1 MTDLRI
7 VKRKKNYVI
16 QDYSN
21 GRNQIKKDGKALLF
35 KYKKE
40 AKAYAQ
46 ELEGAVQR
54 KEIKL
59 VDRHKFMDKFKEY
72 GLLRIEQ
79 AEMEGSRE
87 TIGGISGYKSYHD
100 KYLSLHFPDIYLD
113 QVDGPVLEAFVK
125 LLKKAGV
132 PYKTNKVII
141 QHIQTFLRWCLYRKL
156 HHDFASALE
165 WKIGEHGSG
174 YLLPDNDD
182 ELNPTEA
189 EVIAPDEASKVLF
202 YVAKHK
208 DRSRADAIAF
218 GIFTMLACFGLRSSE
233 IRGLKKTSFNFET
246 RTVSIKGAFHART
259 GYANRTKNRGSRRV
273 LDFTHSQAKH
283 IKWFYDYMFELR
295 PHNKYLFTSTRG
307 HNPIGEYV
315 FRKTVYRTYEAVG
328 LAKLRWFNQAN
339 TEQYEVLECRFKN
352 GPTKTWRHYNATS
365 LINNMRRLGL
375 TPNYVKER
383 IGHTRWSTTEDLY
396 GNHNDRGNA
405 EIRQERAAKVEKA
418 LGYYDND
425 DWSENTNGLDK
436 DDLLLNP

>member
-46 ELEGAVQR
+46 ELEGAVIR

-59 VDRHKFMDKFKEY
+59 NDRHKFLHKFKEY
-72 GLLRIEQ
+72 GLYRIEM
-79 AEMEGSRE
+79 AELQGSRD
-87 TIGGISGYKSYHD
+87 TISGVSGYKSFHD
-100 KYLSLHFPDIYLD
+100 KYLNLHFPDLYLD
-113 QVDGPVLEAFVK
+113 QVDGPALEAFVK
-125 LLKKAGV
+125 NLKKAGT
-132 PYKTNKVII
+132 PYKTSKVII
-141 QHIQTFLRWCLYRKL
+141 QHIHTFLRFCLYRKF
-156 HHDFASALE
+156 HHDFASALN
-165 WKIGEHGSG
+165 WKIGEHGSS
-174 YLLPDNDD
+174 YLLPDND
-182 ELNPTEA
+182 EEFYETETQ
-189 EVIAPDEASKVLF
+189 VITPDEASKVLS
-202 YVAKHK
+202 YVEKHK

-218 GIFTMLACFGLRSSE
+218 GIFTILACFGLRSSE

-259 GYANRTKNRGSRRV
+259 GYANRTKNRGSNRTIA
-273 LDFTHSQAKH
+273 FTERQSKH

-328 LAKLRWFNQAN
+328 LAKLRWFTQAN
-339 TEQYEVLECRFKN
+339 TEQYEVLECRFKD
-352 GPTKTWRHYNATS
+352 GPSKTWRHYNATS
-365 LINNMRRLGL
+365 LINNMKKLGL
-375 TPNYVKER
+375 TPNEIKSRV
-383 IGHTRWSTTEDLY
+383 GHTRWTTTVDRY
-396 GNHNDRGNA
+396 GNHNDINN
-405 EIRQERAAKVEKA
+405 QEVRDELAGRVEKA
-418 LGYYDND
+418 LGF
-425 DWSENTNGLDK
+425 K
-436 DDLLLNP
+436 KI

>member
-1 MTDLRI
+1 MTDLRV

-16 QDYSN
+16 QDYDD
-21 GRNQIKKDGKALLF
+21 GRKQIKKDSKALLF
-35 KYKKE
+35 KYKKK
-40 AKAYAQ
+40 AKAYAK

-72 GLLRIEQ
+72 GLVRIEQ
-79 AEMEGSRE
+79 AEMEGSRD
-87 TIGGISGYKSYHD
+87 TVHGVSGYKSFHNKYLTLYFPED
-100 KYLSLHFPDIYLD
+100 KYLDEI
-113 QVDGPVLEAFVK
+113 DGSVLEDFVK
-125 LLKKAGV
+125 ELKKAKV
-132 PYKTNKVII
+132 PYKTCTRII
-141 QHIQTFLRWCLYRKL
+141 QHIHTFLRWCMFKKL
-156 HHDFASALE
+156 HLDFASALE
-165 WKIGEHGSG
+165 WKIGEHGSS
-174 YLLPDNDD
+174 YLFPDNDE
-182 ELNPTEA
+182 ELYETEA
-189 EVIAPDEASKVLF
+189 QVITPEEASKVLS
-202 YVAKHK
+202 YVEKHK

-259 GYANRTKNRGSRRV
+259 GYANRTKNRGSNRT
-273 LDFTHSQAKH
+273 LDFTMSQSKH

-328 LAKLRWFNQAN
+328 LAKLRWFTQAN
-339 TEQYEVLECRFKN
+339 TEQYEVLECRFKD

-375 TPNYVKER
+375 TPNYIKER
-383 IGHTRWSTTEDLY
+383 IGHTRWTTTVDLY
-396 GNHNDRGNA
+396 GNHNLAVSNELR
-405 EIRQERAAKVEKA
+405 EERVEKVEKA
-418 LGYYDND
+418 LGYNN
-425 DWSENTNGLDK
+425 S
-436 DDLLLNP
+436 